1 MHQAIYFR
9 MNSIK
14 KNMETLQ
21 VENPTNIDV
30 LEDNALSQKQS
41 DELTIIMKTENVQ
54 ESPMSEAQ
62 KQEKRAGS
70 PSLETLFEQ
79 TAQQKGEADI
89 LKKSW
94 VSDHAMEVEGLS
106 NNTLHSFVLEA
117 EKLGKK
123 ITYTRTIQVKI
134 SD

>member
-1 MHQAIYFR
+1 
-9 MNSIK
+9 
-14 KNMETLQ
+14 METLQ

-30 LEDNALSQKQS
+30 LQENVLNQKHA
-41 DELTIIMKTENVQ
+41 DELTLIMKTENVQ
-54 ESPMSEAQ
+54 ESLMSETS
-62 KQEKRAGS
+62 KQEKRAGA

-79 TAQQKGEADI
+79 TAQRKGEAANM
-89 LKKSW
+89 KKSW
-94 VSDHAMEVEGLS
+94 VSDSAMEVEGLS

-123 ITYTRTIQVKI
+123 ITYTRTLQVKI